1 MAQLISM
8 PADTRKRPGV
18 RRGKKHSLKTDMT
31 PMVDLGF
38 LLITFFVFTAKLS
51 EPVVMNLNMPK
62 ESTERMKLG
71 KSSALTILLDR
82 NDAIFYYH
90 GDWQE
95 AKDKG
100 EIYKTS
106 FSPVDGMR
114 KLIIE
119 KQQALAI
126 TDKRE
131 GRDALMLLIKASD
144 EATYKNMVDALDEAV
159 INGVKKYIILKPMA
173 EESRY
178 LKEH

>member
-1 MAQLISM
+1 MAEITI
-8 PADTRKRPGV
+8 PANNRTRPGV
-18 RRGKKHSLKTDMT
+18 RRGKRHSLKTDMT

-62 ESTERMKLG
+62 ESTHTIPLG
-71 KSSALTILLDR
+71 ESSAMTILLDKD
-82 NDAIFYYH
+82 DAIFYYY
-90 GDWQE
+90 GKWQE

-100 EIYKTS
+100 GIYKTS
-106 FSPVDGMR
+106 FSPAAGLR

-119 KQQALAI
+119 KQQQLTA

-144 EATYKNMVDALDEAV
+144 GATYKNIVDALDEAV
-159 INGVKKYIILKPMA
+159 INGVKKYMIIKPTS
-173 EESRY
+173 EETGY
-178 LKEH
+178 LKDH

>member
-1 MAQLISM
+1 MAEITIA
-8 PADTRKRPGV
+8 ADSRKRPGV

-62 ESTERMKLG
+62 ESTETMQLG
-71 KSSALTILLDR
+71 KSAALTILLDK
-82 NDAIFYYH
+82 NDAIYYYH

-95 AKDKG
+95 AKENA

-106 FSPVDGMR
+106 FSPVDGLR

-119 KQQALAI
+119 KQKQLAI

-131 GRDALMLLIKASD
+131 GRDALMLLVKASN

-159 INGVKKYIILKPMA
+159 INGVKKYMILKPMA
-173 EESRY
+173 EEFSY
-178 LKEH
+178 LENH